1 MNIFL
6 IILLVLLILLAIVG
20 LVSIA
25 LIILFIRM
33 ARAGL
38 ESFENW
44 ADQNVFGSLTN
55 PHIICSDEEEDID
68 KKIQKDIKRKK
79 NKKK

>member
-1 MNIFL
+1 
-6 IILLVLLILLAIVG
+6 
-20 LVSIA
+20 
-25 LIILFIRM
+25 M